1 MCARL
6 PNTARCKW
14 ANSWWRCCQLVCV
27 VHLLLFFRDVRGTR
41 AHVDQ
46 HKKRLLGKH
55 AFLSV
60 FKINNRALIFL
71 CAQGIFPTSLGIYH
85 VTWVI
90 SPVDSFFFFFFSG
103 FFLQYFLG
111 DSRLVREMLEFKSS
125 VGFPL
130 QLGMLYGREYHWNVF
145 YDFIRVRGSYSGRV

>member
-1 MCARL
+1 MCSGNL
-6 PNTARCKW
+6 PHITWNLSC
-14 ANSWWRCCQLVCV
+14 
-27 VHLLLFFRDVRGTR
+27 HLG
-41 AHVDQ
+41 
-46 HKKRLLGKH
+46 
-55 AFLSV
+55 
-60 FKINNRALIFL
+60 N
-71 CAQGIFPTSLGIYH
+71 Y
-85 VTWVI
+85 